1 MSDIQQDSRQKME
14 KAVTMLKSELSKLR
28 TGRASPSLVEHIK
41 IDYYGT
47 PTPLNQVGQV
57 SIPDPKTIQIASW
70 DQSAIPLIEKAII
83 AANIGLTPNVD
94 GKLIRLNVPPLTE
107 ERRKDIAKTVKKIGE
122 DSKVAVRNV
131 RREANDVVKAQEKDK
146 ALSEDAAKKLQEQI
160 QKVTDAFIADI
171 DKLVESKT
179 KDIMTV

>member
-1 MSDIQQDSRQKME
+1 MDIKQDTQQKME
-14 KAVTMLKSELSKLR
+14 KAVALLKSELSKLR

-94 GKLIRLNVPPLTE
+94 GKLIRLNIPPLTE

-131 RREANDVVKAQEKDK
+131 RREANDEIKENEKEK
-146 ALSEDAAKKLQEQI
+146 LLSEDEAEKLQEQV
-160 QKVTDAFIADI
+160 QKTTDTFVTEI
-171 DKLVESKT
+171 DKIVEAKT
-179 KDIMTV
+179 KDVMTV

>member
-1 MSDIQQDSRQKME
+1 MDIKQDTQQKME
-14 KAVTMLKSELSKLR
+14 KAVALLKSELSKLR

-94 GKLIRLNVPPLTE
+94 GKLIRLNIPPLTE

-131 RREANDVVKAQEKDK
+131 RREANDEIKENEKEK
-146 ALSEDAAKKLQEQI
+146 LLSEDEAEKLQEQV
-160 QKVTDAFIADI
+160 QKTTDTVVTEI
-171 DKLVESKT
+171 DKIVEAKT
-179 KDIMTV
+179 KDVMTV